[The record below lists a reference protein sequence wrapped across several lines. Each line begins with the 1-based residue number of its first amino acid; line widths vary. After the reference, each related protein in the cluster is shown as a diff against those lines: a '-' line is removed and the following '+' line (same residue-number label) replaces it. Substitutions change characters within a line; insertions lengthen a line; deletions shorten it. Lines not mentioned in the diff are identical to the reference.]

1 MLPAHVVPPGQL
13 IAGPKYLRL
22 QQSASGSKAATFGMG
37 LVGHDEIIGG
47 DVSWMLADDHRQTI
61 SLASCAGACVSIVD
75 AIEFARGI

>member
-1 MLPAHVVPPGQL
+1 MLVVAQ
-13 IAGPKYLRL
+13 A
-22 QQSASGSKAATFGMG
+22 FGMG

-61 SLASCAGACVSIVD
+61 SLTSCAGACVSIVD

>member
-1 MLPAHVVPPGQL
+1 
-13 IAGPKYLRL
+13 
-22 QQSASGSKAATFGMG
+22 MG

>member
-1 MLPAHVVPPGQL
+1 MLPAHVVPQGQL
-13 IAGPKYLRL
+13 IAGP
-22 QQSASGSKAATFGMG
+22 AAPPRMLVVPQAVAFGMG

>member
-1 MLPAHVVPPGQL
+1 MLVVAQ
-13 IAGPKYLRL
+13 AV
-22 QQSASGSKAATFGMG
+22 AFGMG

-61 SLASCAGACVSIVD
+61 SLASCAGAGVSIVD